1 MMFLFAQNCLWH
13 ISNKYKVLNFSHLQM
28 SIIQKQISDNVT
40 VTSYISECKIL
51 EITLQF
57 NNTCSLHNITNG
69 RLDCTIQN
77 NIIEVADITF

>member
-1 MMFLFAQNCLWH
+1 MMFFFAQNCLWH

-40 VTSYISECKIL
+40 VTS
-51 EITLQF
+51 EITQQF